1 MHWLQILE
9 TNSSGFMTAGKFS
22 SIMSVEWF
30 QTTSLGSYGLD
41 ELRWLKPVKPD
52 DTIRV
57 SMEIKDLR
65 RSKSSGSGIATCYFE
80 TINQKS
86 EIVMTMS
93 AWILKCRI

>member
-1 MHWLQILE
+1 
-9 TNSSGFMTAGKFS
+9 MTAAVSFRLLCQSNG
-22 SIMSVEWF
+22 F

-52 DTIRV
+52 DTLRV

-65 RSKSSGSGIATCYFE
+65 RSKSRPESGIASCYFK
-80 TINQKS
+80 TINQKN
-86 EIVMTMS
+86 EIVMTMNS

>member
-1 MHWLQILE
+1 
-9 TNSSGFMTAGKFS
+9 MTAAISFRLLCQSNG
-22 SIMSVEWF
+22 F

-52 DTIRV
+52 DTLRV

-65 RSKSSGSGIATCYFE
+65 RSKSRPGSGIASCYFK
-80 TINQKS
+80 TINQKN
-86 EIVMTMS
+86 EIVMTMNS